1 MAMEIDL
8 SETDIRFEEEVQREP
23 HKLKGWLRYIDH
35 KNTTGV
41 QLTMIYERAIRQLPG
56 SYKLWNQ
63 YLKHRM
69 EKLNGKNP
77 LHYETEFRKT
87 NLCFERAL
95 LLLHKMPDL
104 WLMYMRL
111 LSKQTDVTTTRRG
124 FDRALRALPVTQHGR
139 VWPEYL
145 RFVENSIGG
154 ISAERVY
161 GRYLRVWPERADQYV
176 DWCEKTGRWAA
187 AAEQLVK
194 MLDGPGQQQNYWQR
208 LAELVQM
215 HPGECA
221 ERVDAEAVLRDGIQR
236 ATGRTGELWVALG
249 TLQIVRD
256 GGMQRAR
263 DVFEEALRNVQ
274 TMRDFALVF
283 DAYAEA
289 AAEAISAA
297 MDVEATRVASNIPS
311 GDASNRAL
319 VDLQLLQLER
329 LMDRRPFLASDVEL
343 RQTPNAVDAWLRR
356 VELCQSRAD
365 DPERSASDRD
375 EARKRVRETFEKAL
389 STLAP
394 RKAHGG
400 TAAEL
405 WLAYA
410 RSEVEDVKRMRSIL
424 DRAVASPLGSVAEL
438 SDLYAA
444 YAEAELA
451 AGDGEAAQQILAR
464 ALAPPSTG
472 TKVDYSDESLAPGSR
487 VFKSRKLWGLLVDL
501 QESTG
506 ALDSA
511 RSSYERML
519 ELKLATPETIVNF
532 AILLEQ
538 MEYFEDSFRIF
549 ERGISLFGYP
559 VAVEL
564 WNIYLRRF
572 IERYGG
578 TRIERARDLFEQALE
593 GCPAEYSKPLFVAY
607 GRLEEE
613 HGLARRALRVYERA
627 TRAVPSGNDRLE
639 MFRYYAAKTK
649 ELLGLPAVRTVYE
662 RGIEELG
669 DNQALLFALDYATA
683 ERRLGEIDRARAL
696 YAYASQFADPQ
707 IEKQLWETWQEF
719 EVEHG
724 NEDTFKEMLRLKR
737 SVQAKFVSRAGA
749 V

>member
-1 MAMEIDL
+1 MAVAMEVDL
-8 SETDIRFEEEVQREP
+8 SETDVRFEEEVQREP
-23 HKLKGWLRYIDH
+23 HKLKGWLRYLDH
-35 KNTTGV
+35 KQAGNETGL
-41 QLTMIYERAIRQLPG
+41 QLTMIYERAIRYLPG
-56 SYKLWNQ
+56 SYKLWHR
-63 YLKHRM
+63 YLTFRLS
-69 EKLNGKNP
+69 KLRGRNP
-77 LHYETEFRKT
+77 LHFEAEFRKT

-104 WLMYMRL
+104 WLLYMRL
-111 LSKQTDVTTTRRG
+111 LRKQADVTATRRG

-145 RFVENSIGG
+145 RFVEDCVGG
-154 ISAERVY
+154 VVAERVY
-161 GRYLRVWPERADQYV
+161 GRYLRVWPERAEQFV
-176 DWCEKTGRWAA
+176 DWCEKTGQWAA
-187 AAEQLVK
+187 AAEQLVR
-194 MLDGPGQQQNYWQR
+194 MLDSPGQQATMHWRR
-208 LAELVQM
+208 LGELVQA
-215 HPGECA
+215 HPAECA

-236 ATGRTGELWVALG
+236 AAAGTAGELWVALG

-274 TMRDFALVF
+274 SMRDFALVF

-289 AAEAISAA
+289 ATEAIAA
-297 MDVEATRVASNIPS
+297 TMEAEATRVAATNAP
-311 GDASNRAL
+311 GDASRRAL

-365 DPERSASDRD
+365 DPERSEEDRAA
-375 EARKRVRETFEKAL
+375 ARMQVRETFEQAL
-389 STLAP
+389 AAVAP

-410 RSEVEDVKRMRSIL
+410 RSEAEDVKRMRSIL
-424 DRAVASPLGSVAEL
+424 DRAVGAPLGSVAEL
-438 SDLYAA
+438 SDIYAA

-451 AGDGEAAQQILAR
+451 AGDAEAAQQILAR
-464 ALAPPSTG
+464 ALAPPSSGNTN
-472 TKVDYSDESLAPGSR
+472 VDYSDESLPPSSR
-487 VFKSRKLWGLLVDL
+487 VFKSRKLWALLVDV
-501 QESTG
+501 QESMG
-506 ALDSA
+506 AVDSA
-511 RSSYERML
+511 RTSYERML
-519 ELKLATPETIVNF
+519 ELKLASPQTIVNF
-532 AILLEQ
+532 ANLLEQ
-538 MEYFEDSFRIF
+538 LEYFEDSFRVF

-572 IERYGG
+572 VARYGG

-593 GCPAEYSKPLFVAY
+593 GCPPEYAKPLFVAF

-627 TRAVPSGNDRLE
+627 THAVPSGNDRLE

-649 ELLGLPAVRTVYE
+649 ELLGLPA
-662 RGIEELG
+662 
-669 DNQALLFALDYATA
+669 
-683 ERRLGEIDRARAL
+683 
-696 YAYASQFADPQ
+696 
-707 IEKQLWETWQEF
+707 
-719 EVEHG
+719 
-724 NEDTFKEMLRLKR
+724 
-737 SVQAKFVSRAGA
+737 
-749 V
+749 